1 MTKNF
6 ILLSVFSVLLFGCSK
21 NNTPPK
27 IIGEWELYKFE
38 RQTLSL
44 DSIDATTLDLYQS
57 VVWSDL
63 TPSQEPEP
71 SLKFND
77 DNTFEQFYAGVLTH
91 EGIWTEIDENSFS
104 FTFNQDP
111 WSILPSN
118 YVVQFHC
125 DNTISIEYLVEAP
138 AGNHDFQDSD
148 WYVIGY
154 YRSPGSVECDAQIEY
169 YVE

>member
-1 MTKNF
+1 MTKNV
-6 ILLSVFSVLLFGCSK
+6 ILLSVFAVLMFGCSK
-21 NNTPPK
+21 KDTPPK
-27 IIGEWELYKFE
+27 IIGEWEVYKFE

-44 DSIDATTLDLYQS
+44 DSIDATTLNLYQS
-57 VVWSDL
+57 MVWSDL

-77 DNTFEQFYAGVLTH
+77 DNTFEQFYAAVPIGG
-91 EGIWTEIDENSFS
+91 GIWTEIDENSFS

-111 WSILPSN
+111 WSILQSN

-125 DNTISIEYLVEAP
+125 DNTMSIEYLVEAP

-154 YRSPGSVECDAQIEY
+154 YRTPGSVECDAQIEY
-169 YVE
+169 NVE